1 MHWQVQPVIKGI
13 IHLDEKVVHVGKQHC
28 YDLNAIDSKTNYVLA
43 HSFVEKRT
51 LFACKQFY
59 KQIKDTCSTQIL
71 KQYNKEKVKP
81 KKKRKL
87 ITFVSDK
94 FCHYNTAWKKT
105 FFHTATLHFG
115 VPIAC
120 KKYGLIHNN
129 NPIERYNGDLK
140 DRLKTM
146 RGGFG
151 STNGAREFM
160 DLKHVIHNFINPSQ
174 KLKGT
179 TPAEAADIHLNLGRQ
194 KLLTLIKHQA
204 EKTHHSLR

>member
-1 MHWQVQPVIKGI
+1 MRPIIKGR
-13 IHLDEKVVHVGKQHC
+13 IHLDEKVVHIGAQHC

-51 LFACKQFY
+51 LSACKKFY
-59 KQIKDTCSTQIL
+59 QQINKTCHAQIIERYR
-71 KQYNKEKVKP
+71 QERIKP
-81 KKKRKL
+81 KNKRKL

-94 FCHYNTAWKKT
+94 FCLYKTAWKKV
-105 FFHTATLHFG
+105 FFRVTILRFG

-120 KKYGLIHNN
+120 KKYGLAHNN
-129 NPIERYNGDLK
+129 NIIERYNGDLK

-151 STNGAREFM
+151 SIAGAEEFLN
-160 DLKHVIHNFINPSQ
+160 LKHIIHNFINPSQ
-174 KLKGT
+174 KLNGR

-194 KLLTLIKHQA
+194 KLLTLIKSQGD
-204 EKTHHSLR
+204 KIHHSLR